1 MKRVNAFAPAGAVG
15 GLQLV
20 ARPLSSWGAPRPGRI
35 SILAGLRTASSFPRR
50 DRAIRPANPL
60 RLGVLSIGAV
70 TSCAAHASSLGASS
84 GVDAGPA
91 WGDQRERE
99 AQAAPPP
106 RAAGACRPIGGL
118 SEVAHLYRGF
128 VVDLWGCLHDGVKPF
143 ETVPECLARMR
154 EDGRQLLFV
163 SNSTQP
169 RESIS
174 RHLVKMGIVVPPEEV
189 LTSGDVVREQLA
201 RPADPVF
208 LQSARR
214 VFHLARPEMGRGGRG
229 HGMVEGPL
237 AAPVELVDSVADATL
252 VLLSYFGDEDE
263 DHAPVLAA
271 LQEAQR
277 RGLPVV
283 CTNPDRLSYNGDKKR
298 FPAGHY
304 AALYERMGGRAVY
317 YGKPHAPIYAAA
329 LRRLRAR
336 GVPDP
341 SAVLAVGD
349 SLETDVAGGAT
360 QGMAGLLLACGVH
373 QDVLRPA
380 PDFSTFDAA
389 AARPLC
395 ERHGVWPEYLL
406 PVLRW

>member
-1 MKRVNAFAPAGAVG
+1 M
-15 GLQLV
+15 
-20 ARPLSSWGAPRPGRI
+20 
-35 SILAGLRTASSFPRR
+35 
-50 DRAIRPANPL
+50 
-60 RLGVLSIGAV
+60 
-70 TSCAAHASSLGASS
+70 
-84 GVDAGPA
+84 
-91 WGDQRERE
+91 
-99 AQAAPPP
+99 
-106 RAAGACRPIGGL
+106 ACRPIQGV
-118 SEVAHLYRGF
+118 SEIASLYRGF
-128 VVDLWGCLHDGVKPF
+128 IIDLWGCLHDGVKPY
-143 ETVPECLARMR
+143 ETVPQCLARMR

-163 SNSTQP
+163 SNSTRP
-169 RESIS
+169 GSNVAKSLRGMGLSIAD
-174 RHLVKMGIVVPPEEV
+174 EEV
-189 LTSGDVVREQLA
+189 LTSGDVVREQLVSPTDDLFVSGGA
-201 RPADPVF
+201 RIFHFAREEHGGGTGHAMLAD
-208 LQSARR
+208 L
-214 VFHLARPEMGRGGRG
+214 
-229 HGMVEGPL
+229 PL
-237 AAPVELVDSVADATL
+237 TLVDGVAEATL
-252 VLLSYFGDEDE
+252 VLLSYYCEEGED
-263 DHAPVLAA
+263 DSDAVAL